1 MAGATPKLIK
11 ELREKSGAGMLDCK
25 TALNECDGNID
36 DAIKYLREAGLS
48 KAAKKSSNVAAE
60 GIITILVND
69 DNTKATMTEVN
80 SQTDFVAKN
89 EQFLNLTNGI
99 TAHAQANDINDA
111 EALAASTIEGQDF
124 PTFLTKK
131 SL

>member
-25 TALNECDGNID
+25 KALNECEGNIEE
-36 DAIKYLREAGLS
+36 AIKFLREAGLS

-69 DNTKATMTEVN
+69 NNTKATMTEVN
-80 SQTDFVAKN
+80 SQTDFVT
-89 EQFLNLTNGI
+89 E
-99 TAHAQANDINDA
+99 
-111 EALAASTIEGQDF
+111 
-124 PTFLTKK
+124 
-131 SL
+131 